1 MALAQVHGAVISGI
15 KAAPIMV
22 EVDLSPGLP
31 GVGIIGLADTAVG
44 EARWRLRSAL
54 GSTHITWPQQRIT
67 IGLSPADMP
76 KRGTSLDLAMA
87 VGLLHVTNRINQH
100 ATQQVMFFGEL
111 GLDGSVR
118 SIRGGIAAAVAAR
131 NVGCRILVAAPESAQ
146 EAALIPGIDVVS
158 VQSLQECWEMLRGAS
173 GGSVVQTPPPNRE
186 TIRGDFADVRGHEF
200 ARYACEVAA
209 AGRHHMLFRGS
220 PGIGKTML
228 AERFVTILPRLNEAE
243 AVDVTTVASLAGHL
257 TPGHGLI
264 HEPPFQSP
272 HHSASATA
280 ILGTVRSGAAI
291 PGALTLAHHGVLFL
305 DEAAEFSRPALE
317 GLRQPL
323 ESGVV
328 VIARAGV
335 LEKLPARIQLLMAA
349 NPCPCGQLLDSAQ
362 DCRCSSLER
371 RRYDAKLSGPL
382 MDRIDVRIT
391 VRAPKAT
398 SLAISGETSSAMA
411 QRVQVARDRA
421 RHRFTDCH
429 WRVNAEIP
437 VRELRRT
444 FTPEPQAVALLER
457 WESDRINLRSSDRIV
472 RMAWS
477 ICDLRG
483 GDRPSVEDLSGALS
497 LRGDTSHE

>member
-1 MALAQVHGAVISGI
+1 MALAQVHGAAISGI
-15 KAAPIMV
+15 HAAPIMV
-22 EVDLSPGLP
+22 EIDLAPGLP

-44 EARWRLRSAL
+44 EARWRLRSAF
-54 GSTHITWPQQRIT
+54 GSTHLTWPNQRIT

-87 VGLLHVTNRINQH
+87 VGLLRVVNQVTQE
-100 ATQQVMFFGEL
+100 ATRDVMFFGEL

-118 SIRGGIAAAVAAR
+118 NIRGGIAAAVAAQEM
-131 NVGCRILVAAPESAQ
+131 GCRLLIAAPGSAQ
-146 EAALIPGIDVVS
+146 EAALIPGIQIVAVR
-158 VQSLQECWEMLRGAS
+158 SLRECWEVLLGKS
-173 GGSVVQTPPPNRE
+173 SGSVVDPRPVPRR
-186 TIRGDFADVRGHEF
+186 ISRGDFSDVRGHEF

-209 AGRHHMLFRGS
+209 AGRHHMLLRGS

-228 AERFVTILPRLNEAE
+228 AERFPTILPRLSPTE
-243 AVDVTTVASLAGHL
+243 AVDVTTVASLTGHL
-257 TPGHGLI
+257 ASGHGLI
-264 HEPPFQSP
+264 HDPPFQAP

-280 ILGTVRSGAAI
+280 ILGTVRSGAAV

-335 LEKLPARIQLLMAA
+335 QAQLPARIQLIMAA
-349 NPCPCGQLLDSAQ
+349 NPCPCGELLNSQ
-362 DCRCSSLER
+362 KGCNCTSLER

-382 MDRIDVRIT
+382 LDRIDVRIT
-391 VRAPKAT
+391 VRAPRGKPPPA
-398 SLAISGETSSAMA
+398 SGDSSEVMA
-411 QRVQVARDRA
+411 QRVQEARDRA
-421 RHRFTDCH
+421 RHRFSECD
-429 WRVNAEIP
+429 WQVNADIP

-444 FTPEPQAVALLER
+444 FTPDPQALELLER
-457 WESDRINLRSSDRIV
+457 WESERINLRSSDRIL

-483 GDRPSVEDLSGALS
+483 GDRPSVEDISGALS
-497 LRGDTSHE
+497 LRGDMTHE